1 MSYSVECQVC
11 HYRLPVDDPAA
22 PPVECPECGSFYSLL
37 PANERPAIYVPQ
49 VLRDLGFDPAAPP
62 PRPDEAS
69 SRQKRKPV
77 RSDSPLAVL
86 EPEEEPAPPPQRLT
100 PALTPTDEPRPAI
113 PVGRLE
119 VPGARSAVPVAR
131 PAIPAA
137 RPVIGAAVDDDDSA
151 GVTPFDLL
159 GPGAVLLGVGAAICA
174 WTGGWPALVVP
185 LSAAG
190 LLLALVSV
198 VLTGGARG
206 SRLWPLSGAIV
217 SGAVLVFV
225 LVPGLSGVF
234 AGRPKSPAAGAM
246 RVVALVGHELPDDV
260 ATAEWVD
267 ASRAA
272 IQQDQVGVQVTSATL
287 GPIETFTAPRKKTI
301 TPEKYL
307 VVRIRVQ
314 RVAGKLRLKAD
325 KEDEPDP
332 VFERP
337 RAILTDEGGK
347 AFKPA
352 TIGIETDTGPLRG
365 PAEEAFVFE
374 APPASAK
381 LRLEIP
387 ATPWGGTGS
396 FKFALPS
403 TMIRPGA
410 TRGGRP
416 SGS

>member
-11 HYRLPVDDPAA
+11 HHRLPVDDPAA

-37 PANERPAIYVPQ
+37 PASERPPIYVPQ

-62 PRPDEAS
+62 PRPAES
-69 SRQKRKPV
+69 PSRPRRTPD

-86 EPEEEPAPPPQRLT
+86 EPDEEPAPPRPS
-100 PALTPTDEPRPAI
+100 PTMAPSDVPRSAI

-119 VPGARSAVPVAR
+119 VPGARPAVPVAR
-131 PAIPAA
+131 PAILVA
-137 RPVIGAAVDDDDSA
+137 RPTIAPVADDDDSA
-151 GVTPFDLL
+151 GVTLFDLL
-159 GPGAVLLGVGAAICA
+159 GPVAVLFGIAAAICA
-174 WTGGWPALVVP
+174 WTGWWPAVVVS
-185 LSAAG
+185 LSGAG

-206 SRLWPLSGAIV
+206 SRLWPLSGALV
-217 SGAVLVFV
+217 SGLVLAFV
-225 LVPGLSGVF
+225 LVPGLSGVL
-234 AGRPKSPAAGAM
+234 AGRAKTPAAGGM
-246 RVVALVGHELPDDV
+246 RVVPLVGHELPDDV

-272 IQQDQVGVQVTSATL
+272 IQQDQVGVQVTSVTL
-287 GPIETFTAPRKKTI
+287 GPIETFTAPRKKTV

-325 KEDEPDP
+325 DRDEPDP

-337 RAILTDEGGK
+337 RAILTDEEGK
-347 AFKPA
+347 IIKPA
-352 TIGIETDTGPLRG
+352 AIGIESDPGPSRG
-365 PAEEAFVFE
+365 AAEEVFVFE
-374 APPASAK
+374 APPAAAK

-410 TRGGRP
+410 SRGGRP

>member
-11 HYRLPVDDPAA
+11 HHRLPVDDPAA

-37 PANERPAIYVPQ
+37 PASERPAIYVPQ

-62 PRPDEAS
+62 PRPDEAAT
-69 SRQKRKPV
+69 RAKRKPV

-86 EPEEEPAPPPQRLT
+86 EPEDEPQQPAPTAT
-100 PALTPTDEPRPAI
+100 PRDLPRSAI

-119 VPGARSAVPVAR
+119 VPGARPAVPVAR
-131 PAIPAA
+131 PAIAVPQ
-137 RPVIGAAVDDDDSA
+137 PVVGAAAEADEPA
-151 GVTPFDLL
+151 GVTLFDLL
-159 GPGAVLLGVGAAICA
+159 GPGAVLLGLGAAICT
-174 WTGGWPALVVP
+174 WTGWWPALVVP
-185 LSAAG
+185 LAAAG
-190 LLLALVSV
+190 LFLALVSV

-206 SRLWPLSGAIV
+206 SRLWPLSGALV
-217 SGAVLVFV
+217 SGVVLAFV
-225 LVPGLSGVF
+225 LVPGLNGVF
-234 AGRPKSPAAGAM
+234 TNRSKVQATGGM
-246 RVVALVGHELPDDV
+246 RVVPLVGHELPDDV

-287 GPIETFTAPRKKTI
+287 GPIETFTAPRKKTV

-307 VVRIRVQ
+307 VIRVRVQ

-325 KEDEPDP
+325 KVDEPDP

-337 RAILTDEGGK
+337 RAILSDEEGK
-347 AFKPA
+347 IIKPA
-352 TIGIETDTGPLRG
+352 SIGIESDAGPSRG
-365 PAEEAFVFE
+365 AAEEAFVFE
-374 APPASAK
+374 APPAAAK

-387 ATPWGGTGS
+387 ATPWGGTGA

-403 TMIRPGA
+403 TMIRPGV

>member
-11 HYRLPVDDPAA
+11 HHRLPVDDPAA

-37 PANERPAIYVPQ
+37 PASERPPIYVPQ

-62 PRPDEAS
+62 PRPDEAAT
-69 SRQKRKPV
+69 RAKRKPV

-86 EPEEEPAPPPQRLT
+86 EPEDEPQRTAPTVT
-100 PALTPTDEPRPAI
+100 PRDLPRSAI

-119 VPGARSAVPVAR
+119 VPGAPPVAPVAR
-131 PAIPAA
+131 RAIPVA
-137 RPVIGAAVDDDDSA
+137 RPVIGAVLEADDAA
-151 GVTPFDLL
+151 GLTLFDLL
-159 GPGAVLLGVGAAICA
+159 GPGAILLGVGAAICA
-174 WTGGWPALVVP
+174 WTGWWPAVVVP
-185 LSAAG
+185 LSGAG
-190 LLLALVSV
+190 VLLALVSV
-198 VLTGGARG
+198 ALTGGARG
-206 SRLWPLSGAIV
+206 SRLWPLSGALV
-217 SGAVLVFV
+217 SGVVLAFV

-234 AGRPKSPAAGAM
+234 TSRSKVPATGAM
-246 RVVALVGHELPDDV
+246 RVVPLVGHDLPDDV
-260 ATAEWVD
+260 AAAEWVD

-272 IQQDQVGVQVTSATL
+272 VQMDEVGVQVTSATL
-287 GPIETFTAPRKKTI
+287 GPIETFTAPRKKTV

-337 RAILTDEGGK
+337 RAILTDEEGK
-347 AFKPA
+347 IIKPA
-352 TIGIETDTGPLRG
+352 AIGIESDAGPSRG
-365 PAEEAFVFE
+365 AAEEVFVFE
-374 APPASAK
+374 APPAAAK

-387 ATPWGGTGS
+387 ATPWGGTGA
-396 FKFALPS
+396 FKFALPA
-403 TMIRPGA
+403 TMIRAGV